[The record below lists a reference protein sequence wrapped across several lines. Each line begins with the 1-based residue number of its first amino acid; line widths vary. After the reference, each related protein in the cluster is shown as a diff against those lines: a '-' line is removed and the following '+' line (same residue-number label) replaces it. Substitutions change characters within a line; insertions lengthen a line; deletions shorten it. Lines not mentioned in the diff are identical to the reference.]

1 MFSLNCQSNDAFFL
15 HTTLMYSKV
24 MAPGQTLNGL
34 ELDVSI
40 PFHMVIIPMALL
52 EESQHE

>member
-52 EESQHE
+52 E